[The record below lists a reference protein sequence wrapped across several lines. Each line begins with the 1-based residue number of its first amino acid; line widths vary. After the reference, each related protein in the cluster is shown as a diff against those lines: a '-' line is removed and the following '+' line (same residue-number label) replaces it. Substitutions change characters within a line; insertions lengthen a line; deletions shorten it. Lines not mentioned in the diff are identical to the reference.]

1 MSKNQKGFTY
11 PLTLAI
17 LITFLIFFSIQVQQ
31 LLTERK
37 MHQET
42 KIILQ
47 QEYYML
53 TTVKKM
59 EGKLQSGDLV
69 ETKGTFQFLNG
80 YVDYQADLPSGS
92 TQKITFTLH
101 LHSGETAVG
110 FGYFD
115 KNLKKLVKWIEKN

>member
-11 PLTLAI
+11 PLTLAV
-17 LITFLIFFSIQVQQ
+17 LISFLIFFSIQVQQ

-37 MHQET
+37 MLHET

-59 EGKLQSGDLV
+59 EGELSGAPV
-69 ETKGTFQFLNG
+69 GARGTFQFING